1 MSLIPIFK
9 DTFFIYLGNN
19 KFGIKTFLINKNVE
33 NPKRGEIL
41 KKFIKKI
48 FICLILSLLS
58 FIGFNINLVNA
69 SELEVIPGGE
79 TVGIKLNTGVYVAG
93 KYQVETINGKKT
105 PWRKSDIEI
114 GDKIL
119 KVDGSSVSNNQQ
131 LSQNINASTDEEVI
145 LTILRGSMEF
155 DTNIEIEIN
164 KQNEKSIGL
173 YIKDKIVGVGTLT
186 FINPDTKSFAS
197 LGHGIVDQKA
207 LIGSISGDLVVSN
220 IDDIKKASP
229 GVPGEKKAII
239 GNDIIGKL
247 SKNNATGLYGK
258 INSRTLLN
266 KKKIKVAT
274 QDEVKLGK
282 ATILTVLEGDEV
294 KEYSIEIIEINKQNT
309 RNIKGLKIKV
319 TDPVI
324 IEKCGGIIQGM
335 SGSPII
341 QNGKLVGAVS
351 HVIVDDPLTGYGMH
365 IEWMLNDAN
374 L

>member
-1 MSLIPIFK
+1 M
-9 DTFFIYLGNN
+9 
-19 KFGIKTFLINKNVE
+19 KNIV
-33 NPKRGEIL
+33 I
-41 KKFIKKI
+41 KI
-48 FICLILSLLS
+48 FVCLILSITIFL
-58 FIGFNINLVNA
+58 GYNAELVKA
-69 SELEVIPGGE
+69 ETLEVIPGGE
-79 TVGIKLNTGVYVAG
+79 TVGIKLNTGVYIAG
-93 KYQVETINGKKT
+93 KYQVETTNGKKT

-119 KVDGSSVSNNQQ
+119 KVDGNNIENNQQ
-131 LSQNINASTDEEVI
+131 LSKNINASPDEEII

-155 DTNIEIEIN
+155 DTNIEIIEN
-164 KQNEKSIGL
+164 KQHEKSIGL

-186 FINPDTKSFAS
+186 FINPETKSFAS

-207 LIGSISGDLVVSN
+207 LIGSISGDLLVSN

-229 GVPGEKKAII
+229 GVPGEKKAVI
-239 GNDIIGKL
+239 GNDIIGRL
-247 SKNNATGLYGK
+247 SKNNATGLYGH
-258 INSRTLLN
+258 IDSRTLLN

-282 ATILTVLEGDEV
+282 ATILTVLEDDVV

-324 IEKCGGIIQGM
+324 IEKCGGIVQGM

-351 HVIVDDPLTGYGMH
+351 HVIVDDPLIGYGMH
-365 IEWMLNDAN
+365 IEWMINDSKI
-374 L
+374 